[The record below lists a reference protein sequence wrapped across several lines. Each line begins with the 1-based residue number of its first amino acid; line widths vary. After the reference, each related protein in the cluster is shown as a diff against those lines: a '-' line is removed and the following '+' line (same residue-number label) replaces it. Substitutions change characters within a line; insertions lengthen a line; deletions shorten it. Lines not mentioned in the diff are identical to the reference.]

1 MTGRPSEHGLALV
14 VVLWGVAALALIAS
28 AMLAASMSTARIDH
42 NAWAQVKARTAADAG
57 VQSTIL
63 SLFNPGPDGR
73 PSLDGKEQKVTFEGA
88 AITVAIQDQTG
99 LIDLNYAGRNE
110 LRDYFKAMGAADADA
125 LADHVVDWRSPKG
138 TTSLNGTTSNDYDG
152 YKPRNAP
159 FQSVDELSLV
169 MGMTP
174 ELFARAAPGLTVYSQ
189 SADFDTRT
197 APKEVLALIPG
208 MNETRAGQTV
218 ALRTPATARP
228 GHAYGIVATAE
239 QHHMRITR
247 RAVVE
252 LTADPARPY
261 WILDWR

>member
-1 MTGRPSEHGLALV
+1 MTGRPSERGLALV
-14 VVLWGVAALALIAS
+14 VVLWGVAALALIAG
-28 AMLAASMSTARIDH
+28 AMLAASMSGARIGH

-57 VQSTIL
+57 VQSAIL

-73 PSLDGKEQKVTFEGA
+73 PSLDGKEQKITFNGA

-110 LRDYFKAMGAADADA
+110 LRDYFKAMGAADPGT
-125 LADHVVDWRSPKG
+125 LADNVVGWRSPKG
-138 TTSLNGTTSNDYDG
+138 TTSVNGTAADDYEG

-159 FQSVDELSLV
+159 FQSVDELNLV
-169 MGMTP
+169 AGMTP
-174 ELFARAAPGLTVYSQ
+174 ELLARVAPGLTVYSH

-197 APKEVLALIPG
+197 APKDVLTLIPG
-208 MNETRAGQTV
+208 MNETRAAQTV

-239 QHHMRITR
+239 QDNMHVTR
-247 RAVVE
+247 RAVVQ
-252 LTADPARPY
+252 LSADPERPY